1 MARKEKNGDVSIL
14 ISKSPLGHE
23 SQNYQKAVGKWE
35 DKHWKLVDERE
46 EGDFVRLRFKYKRF
60 VLRPNPPAFKFAPGQ
75 NAPTIPHLERYLTR
89 EEAEKAA
96 RENGNRFIVDETEPP
111 ADE

>member
-1 MARKEKNGDVSIL
+1 MARKEKNGDISIL
-14 ISKSPLGHE
+14 ISKSRLGHK
-23 SQNYQKAVGKWE
+23 SQNYQKTVGKWE
-35 DKHWKLVDERE
+35 DKHWALVDEQD

-60 VLRPNPPAFKFAPGQ
+60 VLRPNPVAFRFGPGQ

-96 RENGNRFIVDETEPP
+96 EANGKNRFIVDETEPP
-111 ADE
+111 AD